1 MKLIEAHVTNFRS
14 AEDSESFSLENITCL
29 VGKNEAGKSAILL
42 ALAALNPH
50 PSTPVVFDK
59 ERDYPRRHLTAYSQR
74 HKGEEA
80 IAIQT
85 KWKLTDEEI
94 GDVRD
99 VLGDKALKSPVIEIS
114 RRYNSKPE
122 WKFEID
128 NKKAVA
134 HLLNGRD
141 FNPEQLAGLKGAD
154 DLSDLAAKIATIPE
168 LTEDQT
174 ALLKWIKP
182 HASFHALMYSIL
194 ETYFPKFM
202 YFSNYDRM
210 DGAVRLDFLKTW
222 KSNNEIF
229 KDENSGARLFMEFL
243 EYAGVPL
250 DEILTVG
257 TYETFNAKLQAA
269 SNNITDQILEFWTQN
284 PDLSVVVT
292 IDPARPQDKPP
303 LNENI
308 IGRARIYNAL
318 HRVDTPFSERSAGF
332 VWFFSFLV
340 KFAQVKDDAT
350 PVVLLLDEPGLT
362 LHGKAQGDLLRYFEE
377 KLAPY
382 HQIVYS
388 THSPFM
394 VAPDKLTAVRV
405 VEDQVELKGTRR
417 VPLGTKVREDI
428 LTRDPDTL
436 FPLQGALGYEI
447 TQSLFIGK
455 HTLLVEGAS
464 DILYLQALSSALK
477 ARKRTGLDTRWTMC
491 PAGGIGNVRA
501 FVSLFGGNKLDIA
514 VLADQTKQDTKKI
527 EELRKSEIL
536 RAGKVFTIADFTGK
550 AESDIE
556 DLFEIGLFAEIVNE
570 AYTLP
575 AKYQLTGSTLDK
587 ADTGTVRLVKK
598 AEAAFK
604 VLPEPLP
611 IFDHF
616 TPSAW
621 LIRNLATLE
630 ATTQSV
636 NETLDRAEKLFAS
649 VNSAIQ
655 AD

>member
-1 MKLIEAHVTNFRS
+1 MKLISAHVTNFRS
-14 AEDSESFSLENITCL
+14 AEDSEPFSLEQVTCL
-29 VGKNEAGKSAILL
+29 VGKNKAGKSAILL

-50 PSTPVVFDK
+50 PSTPVVYDR
-59 ERDYPRRHLTAYSQR
+59 ERDYPRRHLTGYATR

-80 IAIQT
+80 VVIQT
-85 KWKLTDEEI
+85 KWKLTDEELAE
-94 GDVRD
+94 VHKA
-99 VLGDKALKSPVIEIS
+99 LGVEALKSGTIEIS
-114 RRYNSKPE
+114 RRYGKEPE
-122 WKFEID
+122 WKFDID
-128 NKKAVA
+128 EKGAIA
-134 HLLNGRD
+134 HLIANRG
-141 FNPEQLAGLKGAD
+141 FNDQQLAALKLAKD
-154 DLSDLAAKIATIPE
+154 AADLAAKIETIPE
-168 LTEDQT
+168 RNDNQT
-174 ALLKWIKP
+174 LLIAWLKQQKSFYAVILATLKP
-182 HASFHALMYSIL
+182 H
-194 ETYFPKFM
+194 FPKFM

-210 DGAVRLDFLKTW
+210 DGAVRLDFLQAW
-222 KSNNEIF
+222 KANGEIA
-229 KDENSGARLFMEFL
+229 KEEHSGARLFMEFL

-269 SNNITDQILEFWTQN
+269 SNNITDQILEYWTQN

-362 LHGKAQGDLLRYFEE
+362 LHGKAQADLLRYFDE
-377 KLAPY
+377 KLSPF
-382 HQIVYS
+382 HQIMYS

-394 VAPDKLTAVRV
+394 VAPTKLTSARV

-464 DILYLQALSSALK
+464 DILYLQALSAALK
-477 ARKRTGLDTRWTMC
+477 ARKRTGLDTRWTIC
-491 PAGGIGNVRA
+491 PTGGIGNVRA
-501 FVSLFGGNKLDIA
+501 FVSLFGGNQLDIA
-514 VLADQTKQDTKKI
+514 VLADQTRKDAKKV
-527 EELRKSEIL
+527 EEIRKSEIL
-536 RAGKVFTIADFTGK
+536 RTGRVFTVSDFTGK
-550 AESDIE
+550 DESDIE
-556 DLFEIGLFAEIVNE
+556 DLFAPELFVEIVNK
-570 AYTLP
+570 AYNLDG
-575 AKYQLTGSTLDK
+575 KHELTPKSLDA
-587 ADTGTVRLVKK
+587 ADTSTVRLVKK
-598 AEAAFK
+598 AEAAFNI
-604 VLPEPLP
+604 LPESIPT
-611 IFDHF
+611 FDHF

-621 LIRNLATLE
+621 LIGNL
-630 ATTQSV
+630 SV
-636 NETLDRAEKLFAS
+636 LDANEKPIEETLKRAEKLFEAL
-649 VNSAIQ
+649 NA
-655 AD
+655 ALT